1 MGVDEVRWPVDSIAG
16 RSHSDGSPDALY
28 AMHLPEAGIAHT
40 PGGNRCASIAF
51 FSNQTIGLAG
61 TEILV
66 RYGVLNPAKSCRSCR
81 ESSSGSGYRGP
92 HKPQA
97 GAHKSLESDTASLRR
112 RAVTWNNLR
121 SKRGAAT
128 VFDATQS
135 ASLNP
140 VSRSTWLLI
149 PYHHRPPVGHATMH
163 RYGASEPERAPDSR
177 WILLLGRLFL
187 H

>member
-1 MGVDEVRWPVDSIAG
+1 M
-16 RSHSDGSPDALY
+16 
-28 AMHLPEAGIAHT
+28 LPPCHHQWGTKSRLKQRNEAGIAHT

-51 FSNQTIGLAG
+51 FSKQTIGLAG

-112 RAVTWNNLR
+112 GAVTWSNLR
-121 SKRGAAT
+121 SKHGATT
-128 VFDATQS
+128 VFDAPQS

-149 PYHHRPPVGHATMH
+149 PYHHRLAQWRLRVGHATMH